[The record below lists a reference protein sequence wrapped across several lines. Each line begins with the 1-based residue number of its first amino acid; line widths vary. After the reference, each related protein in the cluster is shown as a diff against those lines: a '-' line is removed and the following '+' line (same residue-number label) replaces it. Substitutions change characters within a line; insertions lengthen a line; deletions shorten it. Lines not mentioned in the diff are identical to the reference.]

1 MKRTN
6 KARTKTNQNIPLVS
20 MVELRSNS
28 QVENTTHRYLNRLT
42 DSIPFL
48 LGSTSPGGLTASIG
62 NTVLFSCLSRTK
74 NYGCLWLLPSKSYTS
89 YMYKVQGNILKVKI
103 ICNISLVH
111 LLDTFKSL
119 VMGNVNLLKKQADTI
134 GEVWEGESSLVY
146 NSL

>member
-1 MKRTN
+1 
-6 KARTKTNQNIPLVS
+6 
-20 MVELRSNS
+20 
-28 QVENTTHRYLNRLT
+28 
-42 DSIPFL
+42 
-48 LGSTSPGGLTASIG
+48 
-62 NTVLFSCLSRTK
+62 
-74 NYGCLWLLPSKSYTS
+74 
-89 YMYKVQGNILKVKI
+89 MYKVQGNILKVKI